1 MRTGSGA
8 DQRPFDSIVVPQ
20 IADSRTRARWHRSAD
35 QVKDGGIV
43 VTADVLVTLLAF
55 VIQNSYV
62 MFAGRI
68 FKQIMGI
75 AMGTNSGPFI
85 ASLYANSYEL
95 QFLLRQLHIFVD
107 QSRQIGTALRTRQIV
122 TARRATLERP
132 LPPVLLFLFFSCRY
146 IDDIFHPT
154 FRYTDASIWLYDRRS
169 EGGADGIYPTHLR
182 GPNGTINVASEGR
195 SVHFLDVT
203 VMFHEETRTLHY
215 KLYDKRRGNAFFE
228 GTLTFPDADTML
240 ADNSK
245 YKVLRSQM
253 FRFDRNC
260 SFAEDF
266 VANTARLAAQMIH
279 HRYAERRVVSEIER
293 YDGFESWKGRWH
305 VVRRRI
311 LDRLQTE
318 LA

>member
-1 MRTGSGA
+1 
-8 DQRPFDSIVVPQ
+8 
-20 IADSRTRARWHRSAD
+20 
-35 QVKDGGIV
+35 
-43 VTADVLVTLLAF
+43 
-55 VIQNSYV
+55 
-62 MFAGRI
+62 
-68 FKQIMGI
+68 
-75 AMGTNSGPFI
+75 MGTNAGPFI

-95 QFLLRQLHIFVD
+95 QFLLRQLQIFVHQCTD
-107 QSRQIGTALRTRQIV
+107 RAARDAIN
-122 TARRATLERP
+122 ARRVTVEQP

-154 FRYTDASIWLYDRRS
+154 FTCIDASAWFYDRRT
-169 EGGADGIYPTHLR
+169 EGGTDGIYPTQLR
-182 GPNGTINVASEGR
+182 GPNGTITMPLVLNVASEGR
-195 SVHFLDVT
+195 SVHFLDIT
-203 VMFHEETRTLHY
+203 VMFDKETRTLHY
-215 KLYDKRRGNAFFE
+215 KLYDKRRGNAFFQ

-318 LA
+318 LS